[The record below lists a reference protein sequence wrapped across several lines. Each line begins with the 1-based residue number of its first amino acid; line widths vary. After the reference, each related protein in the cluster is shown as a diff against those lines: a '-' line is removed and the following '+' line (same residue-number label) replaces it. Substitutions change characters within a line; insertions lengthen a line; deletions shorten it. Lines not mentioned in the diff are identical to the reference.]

1 MNVNPVVA
9 SSGHRSPPD
18 AHLFWPIDRWRAFQ
32 AERLTQHLRHART
45 SPLYR
50 QFDLDV
56 PGTQSFDQLPI
67 TTKDQL
73 AAAGRGAWAVPAE
86 SVAEWVCTSGT
97 AGKPLDVPLTR
108 DDLDRLAENEAVALS
123 IAGVRR
129 GDLFLL
135 AVGMDRLFVAG
146 LAYWLGAQ
154 RLGATCI
161 RIGPQVASH
170 PELLGEL
177 LERIA
182 PAPERR
188 VFVIAV
194 PSFLSSALPPALP
207 LTGIIGIGEPIRA
220 ESLTPNSLG
229 QTLRDRF
236 DCAVMS
242 TYAATETCVTFAE
255 GPLCQGGH
263 LNPALA
269 VVEIL
274 DDAGQPVADGQ
285 VGEVVITPLGMQAMP
300 LLRFRIGDMAALFA
314 DPCRCGRT
322 TPRLGP
328 ILGRRQ
334 QLLKVRGTSLFPS
347 AIIEALRSDPDVVD
361 CVVIAEARET
371 LSDTVSAYIHAREET
386 DGIRQRVESRLRA
399 MLRVT
404 PTLHFTTAEAIHV
417 LQSSTGSRKPVRF
430 LDRRVVG

>member
-1 MNVNPVVA
+1 
-9 SSGHRSPPD
+9 
-18 AHLFWPIDRWRAFQ
+18 
-32 AERLTQHLRHART
+32 
-45 SPLYR
+45 
-50 QFDLDV
+50 
-56 PGTQSFDQLPI
+56 
-67 TTKDQL
+67 
-73 AAAGRGAWAVPAE
+73 
-86 SVAEWVCTSGT
+86 
-97 AGKPLDVPLTR
+97 
-108 DDLDRLAENEAVALS
+108 
-123 IAGVRR
+123 
-129 GDLFLL
+129 
-135 AVGMDRLFVAG
+135 
-146 LAYWLGAQ
+146 
-154 RLGATCI
+154 
-161 RIGPQVASH
+161 
-170 PELLGEL
+170 
-177 LERIA
+177 
-182 PAPERR
+182 
-188 VFVIAV
+188 
-194 PSFLSSALPPALP
+194 
-207 LTGIIGIGEPIRA
+207 
-220 ESLTPNSLG
+220 
-229 QTLRDRF
+229 
-236 DCAVMS
+236 MS